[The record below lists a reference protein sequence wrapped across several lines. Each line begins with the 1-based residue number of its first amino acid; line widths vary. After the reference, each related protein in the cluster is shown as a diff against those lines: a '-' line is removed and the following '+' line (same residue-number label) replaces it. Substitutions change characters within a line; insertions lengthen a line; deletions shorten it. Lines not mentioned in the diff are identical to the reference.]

1 MEFKNYSLHRKCMF
15 CHAPIRDN
23 DSGDTG
29 FRFGVRDDAHQSCLD
44 DYDKYLA
51 EDDDDAKDDAYE
63 ESVNDS
69 SLSYYEA
76 FMRDIGY

>member
-1 MEFKNYSLHRKCMF
+1 MSNVYTDEDLANAYRQAL
-15 CHAPIRDN
+15 ID
-23 DSGDTG
+23 
-29 FRFGVRDDAHQSCLD
+29 V
-44 DYDKYLA
+44 DKYLA